1 MIAKDVR
8 TNIKLDK
15 KLMKE
20 LKMIATLR
28 NTTQQDLLKE
38 MASDWIN
45 NCEEIEYIR
54 ELERKKDE
62 INY

>member
-54 ELERKKDE
+54 ELERKKMK
-62 INY
+62 

>member
-54 ELERKKDE
+54 ELERKKDK

>member
-1 MIAKDVR
+1 MIAKDIR

-54 ELERKKDE
+54 ELERKKMK
-62 INY
+62 